1 MCRCKGSLPLVVRL
15 GGFIVLGD
23 SVILRICV
31 CGGSVDRGGIQMEIS
46 AETQM
51 T

>member
-23 SVILRICV
+23 SVILRICM
-31 CGGSVDRGGIQMEIS
+31 CGGLVDRGGSQSAIS
-46 AETQM
+46 AEMQM
-51 T
+51 M